1 MANSPAE
8 KPQERAACARPCRKT
23 KSRFDAAALAHPEPP
38 PRPMRGPVLPPQP
51 RPRKH
56 ACLRPDQHAPT
67 TANRPESG
75 SYRSCRNRPEGGQ
88 AMRRRSPSR
97 PLGSRGRKALMS
109 GFYKY
114 LPAATPFSTPKHSS
128 PMWMQP
134 CMRPQPEPDRSAIFQ
149 GPNKPMSRPAKAL
162 CPAACLRPRASACIS
177 PAPQQG
183 IRRKAGKF
191 FPPFRD

>member
-8 KPQERAACARPCRKT
+8 KSQGRTARARPCRKT
-23 KSRFDAAALAHPEPP
+23 QSRFDAAASAHPELP
-38 PRPMRGPVLPPQP
+38 PRRMHGPVLPPQP

-56 ACLRPDQHAPT
+56 ACLRRNQHAPT
-67 TANRPESG
+67 IANRPESA
-75 SYRSCRNRPEGGQ
+75 SHPSCRNRPEGGQ

-128 PMWMQP
+128 PMRMQP
-134 CMRPQPEPDRSAIFQ
+134 YLRPQPEPDRSAFFQ
-149 GPNKPMSRPAKAL
+149 GPNRPMSRPAKAL
-162 CPAACLRPRASACIS
+162 CPAACMSPRASACIP

-183 IRRKAGKF
+183 IRRNAGKF